1 MAYEHAMETTFLFV
15 AVICAIACLVI
26 GVEIVRL
33 RSKRLAGALFVLSG
47 AAAVAASLMVCATLW
62 RP

>member
-1 MAYEHAMETTFLFV
+1 METTLLLV

-33 RSKRLAGALFVLSG
+33 RSKRLERALFVLSG
-47 AAAVAASLMVCATLW
+47 AAAVAASLMVCATLF
-62 RP
+62 P